1 MRKLNEIAGDLHDLL
16 IIHFQTVRI
25 SALQNSDQLIGE
37 IQTINPE
44 KLPGVIVGFNNL
56 KFNGPD
62 MTSTLKMKLVLVDQ
76 FRAGNGERTLSV
88 FQAASSLIELFPAD
102 GREINGVWYYP
113 AECVAVSPDA
123 QYAALA
129 FGLEIKQGSI

>member
-1 MRKLNEIAGDLHDLL
+1 MRKLNEIAGDLRDLL

-25 SALQNSDQLIGE
+25 SALQNSDQLVGE

-44 KLPGVIVGFNNL
+44 KLPGVIIGFDKL

-76 FRAGNGERTLSV
+76 FRAGSGERTLSV
-88 FQAASSLIELFPAD
+88 FQAASGLIELFPAD

-113 AECVAVSPDA
+113 AECAAISPDA

-129 FGLEIKQGSI
+129 FGLEVKQGSD

>member
-1 MRKLNEIAGDLHDLL
+1 MRKLNEIAGDLQDLL

-25 SALQNSDQLIGE
+25 SALQNSDQLVGE
-37 IQTINPE
+37 ILTINPE
-44 KLPGVIVGFNNL
+44 KLPGVIIGFHDL
-56 KFNGPD
+56 KFNGPG
-62 MTSTLKMKLVLVDQ
+62 MTNTLKMKLVLVDQ
-76 FRAGNGERTLSV
+76 FRAGSAERALSV
-88 FQAASSLIELFPAD
+88 FQAASGLIELFPAD

-113 AECVAVSPDA
+113 DECVAVSPDA